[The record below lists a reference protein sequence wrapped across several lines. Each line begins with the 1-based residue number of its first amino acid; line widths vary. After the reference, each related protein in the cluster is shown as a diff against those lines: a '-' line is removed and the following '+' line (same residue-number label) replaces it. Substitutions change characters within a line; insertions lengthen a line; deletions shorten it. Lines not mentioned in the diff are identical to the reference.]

1 VSAAKYGFWSLVP
14 SVTASAT
21 IVGTY
26 AILRQGGAS
35 EATSGNFS
43 ISLLFLTAGIVPLN
57 MVAPILF
64 NDWAGERWREGAHQS
79 YVLLSHLGL
88 MVSVAGIVFALVFV
102 GPLTKIVFGNRFF
115 ESAVSTQVL
124 LFGLFPFYQN
134 RLLTPISL
142 AIGYPS
148 AVAIS
153 SLIRMVAVF
162 GFLYFSSSVS
172 LASTAFA
179 WVIGELICMIY
190 MSGVVVKKT
199 GWPITHVV
207 GISPSWVF
215 MKFMSM
221 K

>member
-1 VSAAKYGFWSLVP
+1 
-14 SVTASAT
+14 
-21 IVGTY
+21 
-26 AILRQGGAS
+26 
-35 EATSGNFS
+35 
-43 ISLLFLTAGIVPLN
+43 

-64 NDWAGERWREGAHQS
+64 NDWAGERWKEGARQS
-79 YVLLSHLGL
+79 YTLLSHMGL
-88 MVSVAGIVFALVFV
+88 VVSIAVMLLAFLFT

-115 ESAVSTQVL
+115 ESVESTWVL

-142 AIGYPS
+142 AIGHPS

-153 SLIRMVAVF
+153 SIIRMAAVF
-162 GFLYFSSSVS
+162 GFLYSFSSLT
-172 LASTAFA
+172 LAGTAIA

-190 MSGVVVKKT
+190 MCGVVVKKT

-215 MKFMSM
+215 GKIMSM
-221 K
+221 KQST